1 MENVDDICNVLNL
14 RRTDIKLEDILEVL
28 KKQPKEHDA
37 LAAVNAQLKKTL
49 NELMKIN
56 ENNKLLTKE
65 SLDMVEFE
73 LNIAKMQC
81 LRHRQET
88 TVKTLMT
95 RRESRPSAA
104 LMQDSNI

>member
-1 MENVDDICNVLNL
+1 MMHL
-14 RRTDIKLEDILEVL
+14 RQLM
-28 KKQPKEHDA
+28 HS
-37 LAAVNAQLKKTL
+37 LKKTL

-65 SLDMVEFE
+65 SLDMLS
-73 LNIAKMQC
+73 LNSTLQKMQC